1 MTLTPEQQL
10 VVEQNMGLVGK
21 VIKDKVHGLG
31 QGTAFAYE
39 DLFQIGCIGLCKAAA
54 TDKGGCFS
62 TYAYRLIWNEIC
74 DALIKA
80 TWISSHE
87 YGREH
92 SEHLQPLL
100 EDEAPDVFYL
110 SDLKIMMEQVQA
122 RACGTVAK
130 GIRCLELQAEGYDS
144 KEIGKRLG
152 ENPATVRLWMTRGRR
167 FLREQPE
174 FKQYIKEVTA

>member
-21 VIKDKVHGLG
+21 VIQDKVHGLG

-74 DALIKA
+74 DELIRSSRFERYHCQLKEDGDL
-80 TWISSHE
+80 TDHTISKE
-87 YGREH
+87 D
-92 SEHLQPLL
+92 PCICLL
-100 EDEAPDVFYL
+100 EQKVLLEKV
-110 SDLKIMMEQVQA
+110 KE
-122 RACGTVAK
+122 RAVGSVAK
-130 GIRCLELQAEGYDS
+130 GISCLEMSVQGYTS
-144 KEIGKRLG
+144 AEIGKCMHA
-152 ENPATVRLWMTRGRR
+152 EAATVRMWMTSARR
-167 FLREQPE
+167 FLKEQPE
-174 FKQYIKEVTA
+174 IKSCMEEGSV